1 MNANKHRIEG
11 KVQLTTKSQQ
21 NEEQTEKHWVRKDT
35 MKQIQE
41 YTYLY
46 TIVECE
52 GCQDAKASLSFL
64 LSTKIPSFMEKV

>member
-1 MNANKHRIEG
+1 MQTNIELRERFNW
-11 KVQLTTKSQQ
+11 QQKSQQ
-21 NEEQTEKHWVRKDT
+21 NEEQTEKHWVIKDT
-35 MKQIQE
+35 MKPIQE

-52 GCQDAKASLSFL
+52 DCQDVKASLSFL